1 MLSGVLD
8 FGQQEVVDDFDDHRG
23 TDLGERKV
31 ACRQQRFVV
40 DGIKGVVCQARER
53 GFAVAA
59 DDDYGCAAVASR
71 LCHAIQSARFAG
83 V

>member
-1 MLSGVLD
+1 MTSMII
-8 FGQQEVVDDFDDHRG
+8 
-23 TDLGERKV
+23 V
-31 ACRQQRFVV
+31 ALILENAKSPGRQQRFVV
-40 DGIKGVVCQARER
+40 DGIKRVVCQARER

-71 LCHAIQSARFAG
+71 FCHAIQSARFAG

>member
-8 FGQQEVVDDFDDHRG
+8 FGQQEVVDDLYDHRG
-23 TDLGERKV
+23 AHLGECEVTR
-31 ACRQQRFVV
+31 CQQRFVI
-40 DGIKGVVCQARER
+40 DGIKGVVGEACKWRLAI
-53 GFAVAA
+53 AA

-71 LCHAIQSARFAG
+71 FCHAIQSARFAR